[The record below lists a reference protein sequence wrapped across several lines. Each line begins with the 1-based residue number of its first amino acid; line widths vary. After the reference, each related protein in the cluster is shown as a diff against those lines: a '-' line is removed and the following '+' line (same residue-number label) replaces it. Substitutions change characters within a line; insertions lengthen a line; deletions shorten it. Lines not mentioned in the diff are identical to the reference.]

1 MALELLDL
9 RHGRILPQNQ
19 LVLAETMT
27 RTYLPLVL
35 RPKEGAHLTSGI
47 DRIQDRARICI
58 PKLNGAIGGASAAG
72 EQPPV
77 ERAPG
82 QCLHRGPVV
91 RQGKAGTDV
100 RRVEGRATAS
110 PTGHGRVPEA
120 EEILVPAAREGAA
133 LVVPPEAAHL
143 LGVPDVRAHRVI
155 ATADVVLHD
164 ERVSTAG
171 AQPVLVPAQSADP
184 RRVPV
189 ERPQPPLGLGVPQ
202 LHDVV
207 IRPHGDEVA
216 VPLVADPAHAR
227 HEVGLLPQREQV
239 LDVPRVGL
247 PEVHA
252 LSERDR
258 EDVALAPAHEVEVVV
273 VHELRRVQYPRR
285 GLGYAPTD
293 RLRRVAQTV
302 LRLGD
307 RVERC
312 DAARGIVGA
321 GVRRRPVEDVE
332 LIVGEGID
340 NGGAGVA
347 AGAMAAIAVA
357 GGRNPTSVMRR
368 RERGQRSRRRGKRRG
383 LSRQLTPSGRGRR
396 RRHAASVPGGR
407 HAPVVVGRVVVARV
421 RADRPIRR
429 GRGGQRRGR
438 RHRVFLPPRSPER

>member
-35 RPKEGAHLTSGI
+35 RPKEGAHLTAGI
-47 DRIQDRARICI
+47 DRVQDRARIRI
-58 PKLNGAIGGASAAG
+58 PKLDGAIGGASAAG
-72 EQPPV
+72 EETPV

-82 QCLHRGPVV
+82 QGLHRGLVV
-91 RQGKAGTDV
+91 RQSQAGADV
-100 RRVEGRATAS
+100 RRVEGRAAA

-120 EEILVPAAREGAA
+120 EQILVPAAREGAA
-133 LVVPPEAAHL
+133 LVVPPEAAYL
-143 LGVPDVRAHRVI
+143 LGVPDVGAHHVI
-155 ATADVVLHD
+155 ATTDVVLHD
-164 ERVSTAG
+164 ERVPSAG
-171 AQPVLVPAQSADP
+171 AQPVLVPAERADP

-189 ERPQPPLGLGVPQ
+189 ERPQPSLGLGVPQ

-207 IRPHGDEVA
+207 VRPHGDEVA

-227 HEVGLLPQREQV
+227 HEVGLLPQGEQV
-239 LDVPRVGL
+239 LDVSRVGL

-285 GLGYAPTD
+285 GLGYAPPD
-293 RLRRVAQTV
+293 RLRRVAQAV

-307 RVERC
+307 RVERR
-312 DAARGIVGA
+312 DAARGIVSA

-340 NGGAGVA
+340 GGAGVT
-347 AGAMAAIAVA
+347 AGAMTTIFVA
-357 GGRNPTSVMRR
+357 GGGGRDPKSVMRR
-368 RERGQRSRRRGKRRG
+368 RERGQ
-383 LSRQLTPSGRGRR
+383 
-396 RRHAASVPGGR
+396 
-407 HAPVVVGRVVVARV
+407 
-421 RADRPIRR
+421 
-429 GRGGQRRGR
+429 
-438 RHRVFLPPRSPER
+438 